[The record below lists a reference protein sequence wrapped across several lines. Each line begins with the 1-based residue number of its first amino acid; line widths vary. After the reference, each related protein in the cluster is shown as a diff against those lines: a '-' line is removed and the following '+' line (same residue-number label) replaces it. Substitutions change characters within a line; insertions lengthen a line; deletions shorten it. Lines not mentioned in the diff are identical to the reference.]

1 MAASLPEAKSA
12 NGSYSGWQP
21 ELSSRRHAVVLQG
34 LPDQHAHDYGRRR
47 CALAQTD
54 GGAWMKERPGDTS
67 EYSNA
72 AFGYL
77 APLIAREA
85 GMTFP
90 DFSKTR
96 IFETLDM
103 KNTAWF
109 RRDLPQVVLQRQSRI
124 CTAQKRTLLPN
135 HHLPGPDG
143 GHYCFVDYASG
154 SLHTSAEDLAKF
166 GKAMLDYGVG
176 TLFGKDRLA
185 KQQQHAKSVILLG
198 CKCQSVNTVWH
209 GAGCTTACRILRLRC
224 ATLKTR
230 IGRTA

>member
-109 RRDLPQVVLQRQSRI
+109 RRDLPQAGVAEAIPNLYSSK
-124 CTAQKRTLLPN
+124 TDTFTESSSTRTRWGALL
-135 HHLPGPDG
+135 LCRLCIGQ
-143 GHYCFVDYASG
+143 
-154 SLHTSAEDLAKF
+154 LAH
-166 GKAMLDYGVG
+166 V
-176 TLFGKDRLA
+176 
-185 KQQQHAKSVILLG
+185 
-198 CKCQSVNTVWH
+198 C
-209 GAGCTTACRILRLRC
+209 
-224 ATLKTR
+224 
-230 IGRTA
+230 